1 MNCPN
6 ELFSNVCTAVYW
18 LKPFILC
25 VKLVS
30 QKWVRLPVIY
40 GLSKSHHIR
49 VVLGA
54 WVGLSGIWKHQ
65 TIKMW
70 QALFMLLCLVQKDWE
85 RVLKRQKDVKRYEE
99 KGVSRE
105 RVLSIWISQPV
116 SWWGASFCFPPL
128 CWQSITCPSVG
139 EKGRV
144 PLFGWFIE
152 SITDGAVCHSQESDD
167 HSLQHY
173 SIRIHTRSRTDGEN
187 VERQREIKKGGK

>member
-1 MNCPN
+1 MSPKECFIILFFSDYTVTLLLFSTESNLWIIFFFFWKIHMNCPN
-6 ELFSNVCTAVYW
+6 ELFSNVCAAVYW

-30 QKWVRLPVIY
+30 QKWARLPVIY

-116 SWWGASFCFPPL
+116 S
-128 CWQSITCPSVG
+128 
-139 EKGRV
+139 
-144 PLFGWFIE
+144 
-152 SITDGAVCHSQESDD
+152 
-167 HSLQHY
+167 
-173 SIRIHTRSRTDGEN
+173 
-187 VERQREIKKGGK
+187 